1 MLRIAPLNHFYL
13 TKTSV
18 SVWMCWSDDRRRRC
32 VMSACTQEMLWC
44 HKNRAGL
51 RWGSFFFKTRFCIIL
66 VKCWMIY
73 INMFHLKKRRLWF
86 KRSDWWMWEKQ
97 TNHWTKLKMKVFC
110 VCFYHFYANKS
121 STKAFILPVR
131 WRFLLMQI
139 NVDLSSCCC
148 LFICWFECFFPSE
161 LLRKVVWFSA
171 DEVHVIKKLQNTF
184 GLYGTDEFLWC
195 CSAGRSWT

>member
-1 MLRIAPLNHFYL
+1 
-13 TKTSV
+13 
-18 SVWMCWSDDRRRRC
+18 MCWSDDRRRRC

-121 STKAFILPVR
+121 STKAFILPFR

-148 LFICWFECFFPSE
+148 LFICWFECFFFLDFSE
-161 LLRKVVWFSA
+161 KLFDSLLMKFTLSKSSRTHLDFTVPMSFSGA
-171 DEVHVIKKLQNTF
+171 AQLDGAEHKDVLCF
-184 GLYGTDEFLWC
+184 FCFL
-195 CSAGRSWT
+195 

>member
-1 MLRIAPLNHFYL
+1 
-13 TKTSV
+13 
-18 SVWMCWSDDRRRRC
+18 
-32 VMSACTQEMLWC
+32 
-44 HKNRAGL
+44 
-51 RWGSFFFKTRFCIIL
+51 
-66 VKCWMIY
+66 MIY

-139 NVDLSSCCC
+139 NVDLSSRCC
-148 LFICWFECFFPSE
+148 LFICWFECFSFWTSQKSCLILCWWSSHYQKAPEHIWTLRYRWVSLVLLSWTE
-161 LLRKVVWFSA
+161 LNIKMFSA
-171 DEVHVIKKLQNTF
+171 FSVFYNII
-184 GLYGTDEFLWC
+184 
-195 CSAGRSWT
+195 